1 MNIGDR
7 VRMMKGSEEGIV
19 VRFLPNALVEV
30 EIEDGFQIP
39 VLKRE
44 LVVISSQE
52 DEYFGSIKPKKEPE
66 TAKAAPKVRAE
77 SGLYLAFPEVN
88 DKVVA
93 AYLINNT
100 DYDIAISLSEEKD
113 GNISGL
119 RCAILSGRGQL
130 KFSEYELSR
139 FDKWPIFLI
148 QAIFHQTGN
157 FTPKDPMFKRVRF
170 KANTFFKSKRPSPV
184 IEKEAYL
191 IQLDAEIKPVDA
203 GKLKDSLFTGSSSEP
218 ARSEPLRVPEKVDL
232 HIEALTNDKDNMS
245 NRQMLELQLSTFEDM
260 LDKAIVAGK
269 DEITFIHGLGN
280 GTLKNAIQKKLS
292 TLKNIKYFEDTMKD
306 KFGYGA
312 TRVQIK

>member
-1 MNIGDR
+1 
-7 VRMMKGSEEGIV
+7 MMKGSEEGVV
-19 VRFLPNALVEV
+19 VRFLQNDLVEV

-44 LVVISSQE
+44 LVVISAQE
-52 DEYFGSIKPKKEPE
+52 DEYFGSIKPKKEVE
-66 TAKAAPKVRAE
+66 TSRAAPKVRAE
-77 SGLYLAFPEVN
+77 SGLYIAFPEVN

-119 RCAILSGRGQL
+119 RCAILSSRSQL

-139 FDKWPIFLI
+139 FDKWPVFLI
-148 QAIFHQTGN
+148 QGVFHQTGN
-157 FTPKDPMFKRVRF
+157 FTPKDPLFKRLRF
-170 KANTFFKSKRPSPV
+170 KANTFFKSKRPAPV
-184 IEKEAYL
+184 LEKEAYL
-191 IQLDAEIKPVDA
+191 MQIDAEVKQVDA
-203 GKLKDSLFTGSSSEP
+203 AKLKDSLFTGSSSEP

-232 HIEALTNDKDNMS
+232 HIDKLTNDHSNMS
-245 NRQMLELQLSTFEDM
+245 NRQMLELQLNTFEDM
-260 LDKAIVAGK
+260 MDKAIVAGK

-292 TLKNIKYFEDTMKD
+292 TMKNIRYFEDTMKD

-312 TRVQIK
+312 TKVQIK